1 MRCIDRPFICET
13 CDFRFPDIDQ
23 LRLHKQMR
31 QGVCSSYSRDLHDV
45 YIRKRPRSDDNMES
59 DDNYSEYDPDKI
71 FEDPLLLET
80 AIKEEPDPV
89 LDEFKEETEP
99 VVDEVPEKSSQ
110 KLLKIKVKV
119 NYEVVSKVDNI
130 FQTYSEMIHCPYC
143 EVRYNLDEDSRALYK
158 LIFHVS
164 AHHPQMNAAFR

>member
-31 QGVCSSYSRDLHDV
+31 QGVCSSYSLDLHDV

-80 AIKEEPDPV
+80 ASIKEEPDPV
-89 LDEFKEETEP
+89 RDSDEFKKEAESVAE
-99 VVDEVPEKSSQ
+99 PEKNSQ

-119 NYEVVSKVDNI
+119 
-130 FQTYSEMIHCPYC
+130 
-143 EVRYNLDEDSRALYK
+143 K
-158 LIFHVS
+158 LWRVY
-164 AHHPQMNAAFR
+164 

>member
-31 QGVCSSYSRDLHDV
+31 QGVCSSYSLDLHDV

-80 AIKEEPDPV
+80 ASIKEEPDPV
-89 LDEFKEETEP
+89 RDSDEFKKEAESVAE
-99 VVDEVPEKSSQ
+99 PEKNSQ

-119 NYEVVSKVDNI
+119 
-130 FQTYSEMIHCPYC
+130 
-143 EVRYNLDEDSRALYK
+143 K
-158 LIFHVS
+158 L
-164 AHHPQMNAAFR
+164 